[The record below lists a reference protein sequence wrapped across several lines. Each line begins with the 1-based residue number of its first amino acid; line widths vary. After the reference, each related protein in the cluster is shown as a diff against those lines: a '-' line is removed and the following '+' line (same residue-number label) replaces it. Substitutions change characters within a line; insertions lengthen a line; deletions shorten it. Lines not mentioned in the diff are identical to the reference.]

1 MESAV
6 RLKKEEMQ
14 SQSSGKLIKMPEN
27 SNRIRGAKKRWDF
40 SNWLFLA
47 PCLFALALCAGWPLL
62 KTIYFS
68 FTDAALDSLNDFQF
82 IGIDNF
88 INLARDQDWWIAVQ
102 NTFVIT
108 VVAVPLE
115 TIFGMII
122 ALILHKNFKGRG
134 WMRAIVLVPWTI
146 PTIVSARMWAWM
158 LNDVYGIVNELLIRV
173 GIIDSPVPWIASNTL
188 SIVSIILVDVW
199 KTTPYMA
206 LLLLA
211 GLQSLPQ
218 DCFEAAEVDSIPFR
232 KVFMKI
238 ILPLMKPTIIV
249 AMIFRTLDTFKMFDL
264 VYILSSGNSAT
275 ATMSVFSRK
284 HLVDYADVG
293 FGSAAATAL
302 LFFIAF
308 LSIFYISFNRKKL
321 NKLS

>member
-1 MESAV
+1 
-6 RLKKEEMQ
+6 
-14 SQSSGKLIKMPEN
+14 MPELK
-27 SNRIRGAKKRWDF
+27 GKTFEKKDKKWLN
-40 SNWLFLA
+40 NWLFLA
-47 PCLFALALCAGWPLL
+47 PCLLTLALCAGWPLL

-68 FTDAALDSLNDFQF
+68 FTDAALDSLDDFQF
-82 IGIDNF
+82 IGVDNF
-88 INLARDQDWWIAVQ
+88 ISLARDQDWWIAVK

-122 ALILHKNFKGRG
+122 ALILHRNFKGRG

-158 LNDVYGIVNELLIRV
+158 LNDVYGIVNELLIRI
-173 GIIDSPVPWIASNTL
+173 GIIDNPIPWIASNTL

-232 KVFMKI
+232 KVLMKI

-249 AMIFRTLDTFKMFDL
+249 AMIFRGLETFKIFDL

-275 ATMSVFSRK
+275 ATMSVFARK

>member
-1 MESAV
+1 MKSSV
-6 RLKKEEMQ
+6 CLKEYEVQ
-14 SQSSGKLIKMPEN
+14 NQDSGKLVKMPELK
-27 SNRIRGAKKRWDF
+27 GKTFEKKDKKWLN
-40 SNWLFLA
+40 NWLFLA
-47 PCLFALALCAGWPLL
+47 PCLLTLALCAGWPLL

-68 FTDAALDSLNDFQF
+68 FTDAALDSLDDFQF
-82 IGIDNF
+82 IGVDNF
-88 INLARDQDWWIAVQ
+88 ISLARDQDWWIAVK

-122 ALILHKNFKGRG
+122 ALILHRNFKGRG

-158 LNDVYGIVNELLIRV
+158 LNDVYGIVNELLIRI
-173 GIIDSPVPWIASNTL
+173 GIIDNPIPWIASNTL

-232 KVFMKI
+232 KVLMKI

-249 AMIFRTLDTFKMFDL
+249 AMIFRGLETFKIFDL

-275 ATMSVFSRK
+275 ATMSVFARK